1 MRTAAVLSRFTGVF
15 DALTGGSSLFG
26 AVQTSTAMEGFL
38 TPCQITPNG
47 GTPLKK
53 DF

>member
-1 MRTAAVLSRFTGVF
+1 MRTAADLSRFTGVF
-15 DALTGGSSLFG
+15 DALTGGWVSTE
-26 AVQTSTAMEGFL
+26 ARQTSTAMEGFL